1 MRAALREWIVLAG
14 FLALCLAV
22 AGLGAFFTGSSVGT
36 WYLTL
41 RKPSWTPP
49 NWVFAPVWTVL
60 YCMIAISGW
69 MVWRS
74 SGLRSR
80 AVPLVLFAVQLLLNL
95 VWSYLFFG
103 LRSPMLG
110 ALDITVLWLTIAAF
124 AVVTWNL
131 ARPASL
137 LFIPY
142 LAWVTYAGALNWAVW
157 LMNSPA
163 AQNS

>member
-1 MRAALREWIVLAG
+1 LFG
-14 FLALCLAV
+14 
-22 AGLGAFFTGSSVGT
+22 
-36 WYLTL
+36 
-41 RKPSWTPP
+41 
-49 NWVFAPVWTVL
+49 PVWTAL
-60 YCMIAISGW
+60 YCMIAVSGW

-74 SGLRSR
+74 SGHGSR
-80 AVPLVLFAVQLLLNL
+80 ALALTLFTIQLLLNL

-110 ALDITVLWLTIAAF
+110 AADITVLWLTIAAF

-142 LAWVTYAGALNWAVW
+142 LVWVAYAGALNWTIW

-163 AQNS
+163 AQNP